1 MPQESP
7 RSPRPQHPLPA
18 VLAGAGFFILL
29 AVLGRPGLLGRWD
42 QSLWQASQPGTVA
55 SEGGQALRLVGA
67 PSAASPAA
75 RALGLAQDVA
85 WLRAHGVGVI
95 VLEAWLD
102 EAPQA
107 DAMALAEDLRRR
119 LEALPS
125 GRTRKSALSAL
136 SQSSEALVASDTLA
150 KALGAAQPLLLAFGT
165 VSGHGRPLP
174 QALGRQAYEVTLH
187 NLPQSLPEQQP
198 LHLPYDQALQAV
210 GRAGAVPFGA
220 GESVGQGV
228 QAVVGMDGR
237 WFNVLGLEAAR
248 LALGLPME
256 GLRYRWKQGRL
267 SSLEM
272 KGVRYPLDGKGRL
285 SLPDTLLPLATL
297 TLDRAKADPVLQSQL
312 RGKAVFLCPWPTLL
326 GDSGAFQEQ
335 ERLFQAVV
343 GRDVL
348 TPPTA
353 TAQWILWFL
362 LGALGLGLLAMA
374 PLWAALLGWALLP
387 LASLWAFAQ
396 DPQSLTQPWGLALSS
411 LLIGVGWRMQR
422 ASARRMDAERL
433 LGGRVSARHQLDW
446 RGRLSGGKGS
456 LEVAYAAVGPRD
468 YLKDQ
473 AWEAWMDQWGALVDD
488 DLGVD
493 GLGLLLPDIAHAPA
507 ALDDLRRVLGP
518 VCGVSV
524 GTLSFSLGRRLG
536 APAWQW
542 RGPAREEALVLFHL
556 AKPRQIL
563 FSERDYPHWRD
574 LVQVQLVG
582 MDAPAS
588 LGTQSGQLLNVLSV
602 VEKL

>member
-1 MPQESP
+1 MPQETP
-7 RSPRPQHPLPA
+7 RPPRPQHPLPA

-42 QSLWQASQPGTVA
+42 QGLWQAAQPGAVA
-55 SEGGQALRLVGA
+55 PGDGQALRLVGA
-67 PSAASPAA
+67 PNATSPAA
-75 RALGLAQDVA
+75 RALALAQDVA
-85 WLRAHGVGVI
+85 WLRAHGAGVI

-107 DAMALAEDLRRR
+107 DAVALEEDLRAR
-119 LEALPS
+119 LEALPA
-125 GRTRKSALSAL
+125 GRTRKGALEAL
-136 SQSSEALVASDTLA
+136 SQSSEALVASERLA
-150 KALGAAQPLLLAFGT
+150 QALGAAQPLLLAFGT
-165 VSGHGRPLP
+165 VSGRGRPLP
-174 QALGRQAYEVTLH
+174 TALGRQAYEVTLH

-210 GRAGAVPFGA
+210 GRAGAVPLSA
-220 GESVGQGV
+220 GDSADSTP

-285 SLPDTLLPLATL
+285 SLPTDLEPLPTLPLE
-297 TLDRAKADPVLQSQL
+297 RVKVDPVLQSQL

-326 GDSGAFQEQ
+326 GDAGAFQQQ

-348 TPPTA
+348 TPPAA
-353 TAQWILWFL
+353 TVQWLWWGL
-362 LGALGLGLLAMA
+362 LGVLGLGLLARA
-374 PLWAALLGWALLP
+374 PVWAALLGWSALP
-387 LASLWAFAQ
+387 LLSLWAFAQ
-396 DPQSLTQPWGLALSS
+396 DPQTLTQPWGLALAS
-411 LLIGVGWRMQR
+411 LLIGLGWRLQR
-422 ASARRMDAERL
+422 AAARRLEADRL
-433 LGGRVSARHQLDW
+433 LGGRAAASRQLEW
-446 RGRLSGGKGS
+446 RRRLAMGKGS
-456 LEVAYAAVGPRD
+456 LEVAYAAVGPRSF
-468 YLKDQ
+468 LKDH
-473 AWEAWMDQWGALVDD
+473 AWEAWMDRWGALVDD

-493 GLGLLLPDIAHAPA
+493 GLGLLLPDVALAPA
-507 ALDDLRRVLGP
+507 ALADLRVQLGP
-518 VCGVSV
+518 VCGLSV
-524 GTLSFSLGRRLG
+524 GTLSFSLGQRLG

-542 RGPAREEALVLFHL
+542 RGPAREEALALFHV

-563 FSERDYPHWRD
+563 FSERDYPRWRD
-574 LVQVQLVG
+574 QVQVQLVG
-582 MDAPAS
+582 MDAPAK
-588 LGTQSGQLLNVLSV
+588 LGSHSGQLLNVLAIV
-602 VEKL
+602 DKV